1 MKTTKRKEKQRKK
14 QGAPLVELREMWKA
28 RLARVRKQIAESDDD
43 ECGSGYLSGRED
55 ALGEIIGDVNC
66 KISEGARGGNDKLT
80 DAAPPSGIETQTD
93 ATGRR
98 SRAATC

>member
-1 MKTTKRKEKQRKK
+1 MKTTMKTTKRKEKQRKK

-66 KISEGARGGNDKLT
+66 KISEGARGGNAGTERTAADK
-80 DAAPPSGIETQTD
+80 
-93 ATGRR
+93 
-98 SRAATC
+98 